1 MAQVAV
7 TYRVIIAHRWCGGVG
22 EDEVQDR
29 MQQWCT
35 RMRIK
40 FSNEEI
46 AEAIN
51 QAERR
56 KHLAPA
62 ERLAEILGL
71 EYCERQ
77 ALAINTIGAID
88 MTKRQRTIER
98 KKRKRERDRIR
109 AAIKRRKRNTPSRS
123 EWLADHHHAR
133 TKPWALAGIS
143 RRTWYRRRA
152 KMTASNGTGGS
163 GTGWSHPHRSLP
175 SDTPVPKGNLK
186 PLAPSIGEAVLAL
199 AGEIGAIEQAVSVG
213 GRFSTRRKNSR
224 AA

>member
-1 MAQVAV
+1 MTRIPHPKRRRKRKPFSFPTCRLREIERTIPTRDFDQIKAVLPEVAV

-109 AAIKRRKRNTPSRS
+109 GRHQTAQAQ
-123 EWLADHHHAR
+123 H
-133 TKPWALAGIS
+133 TKPLRMAGRSSS
-143 RRTWYRRRA
+143 RT
-152 KMTASNGTGGS
+152 
-163 GTGWSHPHRSLP
+163 H
-175 SDTPVPKGNLK
+175 
-186 PLAPSIGEAVLAL
+186 
-199 AGEIGAIEQAVSVG
+199 QAVGARRNQPPHLVSPPWHKSV
-213 GRFSTRRKNSR
+213 RSKSS
-224 AA
+224 